1 VNRRV
6 LGALGGLVLV
16 AGLAVYATT
25 GYVRVRQ
32 LRLEIDAME
41 KEMTALREQAATLA
55 TTIDRLR
62 HDPDYLEKIAR
73 EEHGLARPGETILKF
88 PSSRSR

>member
-1 VNRRV
+1 VNRRL

-16 AGLAVYATT
+16 TAVATYATN

-41 KEMTALREQAATLA
+41 RDIAAMRARAGQLA
-55 TTIDRLR
+55 QTIDRLR
-62 HDPDYLEKIAR
+62 NDPDYLEKIAR
-73 EEHGLARPGETILKF
+73 EEQGMARPGETILKF
-88 PSSRSR
+88 PSRAR